1 MSCDGAPYRL
11 SQDRPATLRARLD
24 VVSGRAA
31 AAGKTPCVCVCV
43 RVIHTHTHTHT
54 HTHKHTNTQT
64 HKHTNT
70 QTHTNTHSVVVA
82 LSVAS
87 GERLVAIELGGP
99 TFSSPVFI
107 PAEVEAQEGEATSVC
122 RDVSRRGSAVDDS
135 SSYRGH
141 AQTHAHAS
149 LFGKLIVG
157 CRDNHVHCFQITFSA
172 AYRLRVRGT
181 CEAE

>member
-1 MSCDGAPYRL
+1 
-11 SQDRPATLRARLD
+11 
-24 VVSGRAA
+24 
-31 AAGKTPCVCVCV
+31 
-43 RVIHTHTHTHT
+43 
-54 HTHKHTNTQT
+54 
-64 HKHTNT
+64 
-70 QTHTNTHSVVVA
+70 VVA

-122 RDVSRRGSAVDDS
+122 RGASLTGSAVDDS

-141 AQTHAHAS
+141 AQTHAHAIS
-149 LFGKLIVG
+149 FGKLIVG
-157 CRDNHVHCFQITFSA
+157 CRDNHVHCFHITVSA
-172 AYRLRVRGT
+172 AHRLRVTGM